1 MSRSLFVAWRSG
13 LQERGRWGP
22 VGRLDRIEDG
32 YRFGYTR
39 GARNLPGFVPFAG
52 MSDLDQI
59 YESDALFPLFANR
72 LLARSRPEYEAY
84 LSWSGFSAGQ
94 APDPLAILSVT
105 EGRRMTDAL
114 EVFACP
120 RRDVD
125 GRYACVFFLHGLR
138 HMGKAAL
145 EHVGALQ
152 PGALL
157 ALQPEPKNPYDPHGM
172 AVFSAGTS
180 DGTKI
185 GFVPRFLARDV
196 AGLLQSVTSDQIT
209 LTVHRLN
216 PHAPLQQRLLCVL
229 NAPWPAEFEPCASA
243 DYQLIA
249 DSTAALAA

>member
-13 LQERGRWGP
+13 PQEQGRWGP

-32 YRFGYTR
+32 FRFGYTR

-52 MSDLDQI
+52 MSDLHQI

-84 LSWSGFSAGQ
+84 LAWSGFSAAQ
-94 APDPLAILSVT
+94 APEPLAILGVT

-120 RRDVD
+120 RRGAD

-138 HMGKAAL
+138 HMGETASA
-145 EHVGALQ
+145 HVASLQ
-152 PGALL
+152 AGSLL
-157 ALQPEPKNPYDPHGM
+157 ALQPEPDNPHDLEAM

-180 DGTKI
+180 DGIKI

-196 AGLLQSVTSDQIT
+196 AGLLSSVAADQIQ

-216 PHAPLQQRLLCVL
+216 PDAPLQQRLLCTL
-229 NAPWPAEFEPCASA
+229 NAPWPAEFEPCTSA

-249 DSTAALAA
+249 DPTAALAA